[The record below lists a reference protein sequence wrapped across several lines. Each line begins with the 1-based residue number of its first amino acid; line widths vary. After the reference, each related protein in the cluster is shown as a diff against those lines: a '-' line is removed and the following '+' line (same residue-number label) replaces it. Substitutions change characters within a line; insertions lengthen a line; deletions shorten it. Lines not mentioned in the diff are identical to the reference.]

1 MDMRKSIR
9 LAQNNFLFYLS
20 RKMDFPFIA
29 PEVIQISLTLRCN
42 LKCRMCT
49 LSNSL
54 PLIEELSR
62 EQIFRIID
70 EAQKFGIKEVLLTGG
85 EPFLREDLFDICE
98 YIDRKG
104 LRTIVTTNG
113 TAINKTSIEA
123 IGQKGIHHIH
133 ISLDGL
139 QETHDFFRGR
149 GSFGKTIETIH
160 ALDQARKNGRFFSLG
175 IACTVMDSNVKELS
189 KIVEF
194 ADDLGIDVINFQ
206 PLSGDNANF
215 KGKNSSAFWVRT
227 ENIPVLKREIEK
239 IRAYRSRHIKILKEP
254 RPELLIKYYEG
265 KLTLKD
271 WVCFGGFKTLFICYS
286 KKEPLVYSCHGICG
300 NLDKISLRQAWRS
313 KDAAGLRRHSRQCK
327 NLCLQSCYSK
337 EAAQTLSRLSR
348 CLVSSES

>member
-9 LAQNNFLFYLS
+9 LAQKNFLFYLS
-20 RKMDFPFIA
+20 RKIDFPLVP

-54 PLIEELSR
+54 PLVEELSK
-62 EQIFRIID
+62 EQIFHIID
-70 EAQKFGIKEVLLTGG
+70 EAQKFGIREVLLTGG

-113 TAINKTSIEA
+113 IAIDKTGIKA
-123 IGQKGIHHIH
+123 IGGSGIQHIH

-139 QETHDFFRGR
+139 QETHDFFRGQ
-149 GSFGKTIETIH
+149 GSFGKVIETIRV
-160 ALDQARKNGRFFSLG
+160 LDQARKNGRFFSLG
-175 IACTVMDSNVKELS
+175 IACTVMDPNVKELS
-189 KIVEF
+189 KIVEL

-206 PLSGDNANF
+206 PLSSDNANF
-215 KGKNSSAFWVRT
+215 KDKNSSEFWVRQ
-227 ENIPVLKREIEK
+227 ENIAVLKREIEK
-239 IRAYRSRHIKILKEP
+239 IRAYQPRHIKILEEP
-254 RPELLIKYYEG
+254 CVELLIKYYEG
-265 KLTLKD
+265 KVTQKD

-286 KKEPLVYSCHGICG
+286 KNEPLVYSCHGICG
-300 NLDKISLRQAWRS
+300 SLDKISLKQAWRS
-313 KDAAGLRRHSRQCK
+313 KDAAGLRRHSKQCK